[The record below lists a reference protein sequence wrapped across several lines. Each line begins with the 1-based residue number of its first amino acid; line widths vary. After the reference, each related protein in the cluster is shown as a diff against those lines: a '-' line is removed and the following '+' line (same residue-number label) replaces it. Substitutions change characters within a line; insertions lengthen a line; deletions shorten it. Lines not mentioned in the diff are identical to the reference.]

1 MTKETECW
9 QWINILIRRDS
20 VINRKNIN
28 TQKEYG
34 PCLSR
39 TWIWTSKL
47 SIRQYLFLTIK
58 FINYMPITYLRR
70 EKKWKNATF
79 TIAIAAETG
88 SLTPRTVHTNELSEP
103 AGIIPIGIDI
113 PSFWLSLLRRPLRTY
128 KPTMSYNLPII
139 NDVCMCVF
147 RAVLLQK
154 VQPLISLFKRWWVTK
169 YTIFVTRHNTLIIWN
184 NLY

>member
-1 MTKETECW
+1 MAH
-9 QWINILIRRDS
+9 
-20 VINRKNIN
+20 V
-28 TQKEYG
+28 
-34 PCLSR
+34 CLEHGYELQSY
-39 TWIWTSKL
+39 
-47 SIRQYLFLTIK
+47 QCLFLTIK
-58 FINYMPITYLRR
+58 FINRMPITYLRR
-70 EKKWKNATF
+70 GKKWKNDTF
-79 TIAIAAETG
+79 TIAMAAETG
-88 SLTPRTVHTNELSEP
+88 SLTPRTVHTSELSEP